1 MRWNLASLRR
11 STEASQAADFYPSS
25 FLRFW
30 RAWWC
35 HRWMSYLRLFVVR
48 GALACGILLDD
59 SEENFINFKNFKN
72 FLKLTWNHTCKCT
85 IRPYGK
91 RKKGWEEPPISQKS
105 NFDLFYSWEILR
117 PFRHILHGRKM
128 SQSRSVRERKLWNLI
143 KIGTGTR
150 EVPEAQRCIFSN
162 WISSC
167 NHVGFLLLLKFIP
180 WLASAMHSRDRS
192 INLWVFN
199 AFASA
204 LFHLPNWIWWL
215 LICELYEAAQHWQV
229 DIADFFIENF
239 GN

>member
-1 MRWNLASLRR
+1 MRWCAGIWRRWDVRQRRARLLIFILHLSFAFDVRDYVTVWWVIWDFLLCEALLLAKFC
-11 STEASQAADFYPSS
+11 STILK
-25 FLRFW
+25 FLK
-30 RAWWC
+30 
-35 HRWMSYLRLFVVR
+35 LFSR
-48 GALACGILLDD
+48 
-59 SEENFINFKNFKN
+59 NFKN

-204 LFHLPNWIWWL
+204 LFYLPNWIWWL

-229 DIADFFIENF
+229 DIADFL
-239 GN
+239 